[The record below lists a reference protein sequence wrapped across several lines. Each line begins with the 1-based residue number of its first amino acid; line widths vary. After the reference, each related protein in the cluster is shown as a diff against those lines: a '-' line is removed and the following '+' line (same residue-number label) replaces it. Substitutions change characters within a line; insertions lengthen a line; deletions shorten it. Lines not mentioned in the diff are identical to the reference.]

1 MLVVERLCD
10 RDRTFAREG
19 REWLWHR
26 LAYSRVLT
34 VREIKKNTDPS
45 GRILLVRASGFPSR
59 VPKLCFFVFFLRDRG
74 KKDWRHGLHGRILLV
89 RPLGFLHAYQNSVF
103 LYFFC
108 VIGDKKDWRH
118 GLQRGVTSH
127 VFPGGI
133 HKRPKCH
140 HNDVLRARLRDR
152 EANSNLML
160 WPI

>member
-45 GRILLVRASGFPSR
+45 
-59 VPKLCFFVFFLRDRG
+59 
-74 KKDWRHGLHGRILLV
+74 GRILLV